1 MPRNRGT
8 LREQSFL
15 ILSIVAGM
23 LIGILVVLVV
33 PAIFGNGREVT
44 PGLLLVVVVVTLVV
58 AAFGVLLRQVIGK
71 RLVGERIEAVLREQD
86 GKWRHGR
93 ITVGYGQ
100 LSFQPYLWQV
110 RIPSGAPVEMEVSE
124 LGEDTGRRAP
134 LRKIWSMNPQLHIV
148 RVVTN
153 RGLWELAGLPS
164 QIEELRT
171 RLSEPEATAHR

>member
-1 MPRNRGT
+1 MPRSRGP

-15 ILSIVAGM
+15 IFGIVGGM
-23 LIGILVVLVV
+23 LIAILVVLVV
-33 PAIFGNGREVT
+33 SAIFGNGREVT
-44 PGLLLVVVVVTLVV
+44 PGLLLLVVVVTLVV
-58 AAFGVLLRQVIGK
+58 AAFAVLLRQFIGK
-71 RLVGERIEAVLREQD
+71 RVVGDRIEAVLREHD

-100 LSFQPYLWQV
+100 LSFQPYFWQV
-110 RIPSGAPVEMEVSE
+110 RVPSGATVELEVSE
-124 LGEDTGRRAP
+124 LGEDTGRRPP

-148 RVVTN
+148 QVVTN

>member
-1 MPRNRGT
+1 MPRNRGP

-15 ILSIVAGM
+15 IFSIVGGM
-23 LIGILVVLVV
+23 LIGILAVLVL
-33 PAIFGNGREVT
+33 PALFGNGREVK

-58 AAFGVLLRQVIGK
+58 AAFAVLLRQIIGK
-71 RLVGERIEAVLREQD
+71 RLVGDRIEAALREHD

-110 RIPSGAPVEMEVSE
+110 RIPSGTPVELEVSE
-124 LGEDTGRRAP
+124 LGEDTGQRPP

-148 RVVTN
+148 QVVTN